1 MVPDMAEGTLSST
14 SIGVGPALRRART
27 IRGITLEEAARD
39 TKLRAEQL
47 DALEAE
53 HFDVFSGEVYA
64 RGALRTYAQ
73 YLGLN
78 ADRVLATYGLHAAEP
93 EPPPPPA
100 KLGRVERAIAATRV
114 RDNQRFMLIAAAA
127 VLLSLI
133 GVGLVSRQGG
143 VPVAG
148 ATATAPSIGAP
159 AAEATDAG
167 PLDRSID
174 VVVQAVD
181 PVTVTVTIDGLPG
194 DPTFLRAGEIVSF
207 RAAETLDLGVSDG
220 GAVSVS
226 VGGRDVGTPGI
237 SGKPW
242 SATYSLE
249 DAESVAAGA

>member
-1 MVPDMAEGTLSST
+1 MPEGTLSST

-39 TKLRAEQL
+39 TKLRADQL

-53 HFDVFSGEVYA
+53 HFDVFAGEVYA

-78 ADRVLATYGLHAAEP
+78 ADRVLATYARHAQEP

-143 VPVAG
+143 VPQAG
-148 ATATAPSIGAP
+148 ATVSAPSPGS
-159 AAEATDAG
+159 AAAAG
-167 PLDRSID
+167 TSADTPDRSID
-174 VVVQAVD
+174 LVVQAID
-181 PVTVTVTIDGLPG
+181 PVTVTVTIDGVAEE
-194 DPTFLRAGEIVSF
+194 PTFLRAGELVSF
-207 RAAETLDLGVSDG
+207 RAERELDIEVSDG
-220 GAVSVS
+220 GAIALS
-226 VGGRDVGTPGI
+226 VGGVDVGTPGVP
-237 SGKPW
+237 GKPW
-242 SATYSLE
+242 STTYSIE
-249 DAESVAAGA
+249 DVASAAPGA

>member
-1 MVPDMAEGTLSST
+1 MGPDMAEGTLSST

-39 TKLRAEQL
+39 TKLRADQL

-78 ADRVLATYGLHAAEP
+78 SDRVLTTYARHAEEP

-127 VLLSLI
+127 VLVSLI

-143 VPVAG
+143 VPQAG
-148 ATATAPSIGAP
+148 ATASEPSLP
-159 AAEATDAG
+159 VAAAATNDDIV
-167 PLDRSID
+167 DRSID
-174 VVVQAVD
+174 VVVRAVE
-181 PVTVTVTIDGLPG
+181 PVTVTVTIDGVPEE
-194 DPTFLRAGEIVSF
+194 PTFLRAGEVVSF
-207 RAAETLDLGVSDG
+207 RAEERLDLALSDG
-220 GAVSVS
+220 GAVGLSL
-226 VGGRDVGTPGI
+226 GGADLGTPGPA
-237 SGKPW
+237 GKPW
-242 SATYSLE
+242 SITYSSE
-249 DAESVAAGA
+249 GVAPATPGD

>member
-1 MVPDMAEGTLSST
+1 MAEGTLSST

-78 ADRVLATYGLHAAEP
+78 ADRVLATYARHADEP

-100 KLGRVERAIAATRV
+100 QLGRVERAIAATRI

-143 VPVAG
+143 VPDADATPSTPLVGRVVAPG
-148 ATATAPSIGAP
+148 SVSSST
-159 AAEATDAG
+159 
-167 PLDRSID
+167 ID
-174 VVVQAVD
+174 VVVDAVE
-181 PVTVTVTIDGLPG
+181 PVTVSVTIDGAT
-194 DPTFLRAGEIVSF
+194 DEPTFLRAGEVVSF
-207 RAAETLDLGVSDG
+207 RAEDQLDLALSDG
-220 GAVSVS
+220 GAASLT
-226 VGGRDVGTPGI
+226 VGGEDVGTPGV

-242 SATYSLE
+242 STTYSL
-249 DAESVAAGA
+249 DGVASTSPGA

>member
-39 TKLRAEQL
+39 TKLRADHL

-53 HFDVFSGEVYA
+53 HFDVFAGEVYA

-78 ADRVLATYGLHAAEP
+78 ADRVLATYVRHAEDP

-100 KLGRVERAIAATRV
+100 RLGRVERAIAATRV

-143 VPVAG
+143 VPDAG
-148 ATATAPSIGAP
+148 ASASEPSIGP
-159 AAEATDAG
+159 LAAGAVGGDSS
-167 PLDRSID
+167 DRSID
-174 VVVQAVD
+174 LVVQAVG
-181 PVTVTVTIDGLPG
+181 PVTVTVRIDGVSEE
-194 DPTFLRAGEIVSF
+194 PTFLRAGELVSF
-207 RAAETLDLGVSDG
+207 RATQQLDLAVSDG
-220 GAVSVS
+220 GAVALSL
-226 VGGRDVGTPGI
+226 GGADVGTPGVA
-237 SGKPW
+237 GKPW
-242 SATYSLE
+242 STTYSI
-249 DAESVAAGA
+249 GAVGSASPGA

>member
-1 MVPDMAEGTLSST
+1 MGADMAEGTLSST

-39 TKLRAEQL
+39 TKLRADQL

-53 HFDVFSGEVYA
+53 HFDVFAGEVYA

-78 ADRVLATYGLHAAEP
+78 ADRVLATYARHAEEP

-143 VPVAG
+143 VPEAV
-148 ATATAPSIGAP
+148 ATAAEPSLGPLAAAATNADPTDPSI
-159 AAEATDAG
+159 D
-167 PLDRSID
+167 L
-174 VVVQAVD
+174 VVRAVE
-181 PVTVTVTIDGLPG
+181 PVTVTVTIDGAAQE
-194 DPTFLRAGEIVSF
+194 PTFLRAGEIVSY
-207 RAAETLDLGVSDG
+207 RAERQLDLAVSDG
-220 GAVSVS
+220 GAVALSL
-226 VGGRDVGTPGI
+226 GGADVGTPGI
-237 SGKPW
+237 TGTPW
-242 SATYSLE
+242 STTYSIE
-249 DAESVAAGA
+249 DVASATPGA